1 MALGHARCFSCSHS
15 RLLIYSTSCRYWVSY
30 IECPHHI
37 NGIKTMAKRKSVQPT
52 PTPPATARYP
62 SAGLLRRLGALLYDY
77 LVVISLLI
85 IAGFIGMG
93 VAHLLLATGM
103 ATVPEGKDAA
113 WLLTSPIYSA
123 WLAFII
129 CGFYTWFWTRAGQTI
144 GMRAWRLRIQ
154 NADGSNIRI
163 TQALIRLAT
172 AAFGLGNLLCL
183 FNHKSPRAFQDI
195 WSECEV
201 VVLGKQEN
209 LEQLNR

>member
-1 MALGHARCFSCSHS
+1 
-15 RLLIYSTSCRYWVSY
+15 
-30 IECPHHI
+30 
-37 NGIKTMAKRKSVQPT
+37 MAKRKPVQPT
-52 PTPPATARYP
+52 STSPTAPHYP

-93 VAHLLLATGM
+93 VAHLLLATGA
-103 ATVPEGKDAA
+103 ATIPEGKDAS

-172 AAFGLGNLLCL
+172 AAFGLGNLMCL
-183 FNHKSPRAFQDI
+183 FNRKAPRAFQDI

-209 LEQLNR
+209 LEMLNE

>member
-1 MALGHARCFSCSHS
+1 
-15 RLLIYSTSCRYWVSY
+15 
-30 IECPHHI
+30 
-37 NGIKTMAKRKSVQPT
+37 MAKRKTVSSPQ
-52 PTPPATARYP
+52 TPPPQHQYP

-77 LVVISLLI
+77 LVVTSLLI

-103 ATVPEGKDAA
+103 ATVPEGKDAS
-113 WLLTSPIYSA
+113 WLLTSPLYSA

-154 NADGSNIRI
+154 NVDGSNIRI

-172 AAFGLGNLLCL
+172 AAFGLGNLLCV
-183 FNHKSPRAFQDI
+183 FNRERPRAFQDI
-195 WSECEV
+195 WAECEV

-209 LEQLNR
+209 LEQLSK

>member
-1 MALGHARCFSCSHS
+1 
-15 RLLIYSTSCRYWVSY
+15 
-30 IECPHHI
+30 
-37 NGIKTMAKRKSVQPT
+37 MAKRKPVQPT
-52 PTPPATARYP
+52 TPPPPTQRHP
-62 SAGLLRRLGALLYDY
+62 SAGLLRRLGALIYDY

-103 ATVPEGKDAA
+103 ASVPEGKDAS
-113 WLLTSPIYSA
+113 WLLTSPFYSA
-123 WLAFII
+123 WLALVI

-154 NADGSNIRI
+154 NTDGSNIRI

-183 FNHKSPRAFQDI
+183 FNRKSPRAFQDI

-201 VVLGKQEN
+201 IVLSKEEN
-209 LEQLNR
+209 LELLNK

>member
-1 MALGHARCFSCSHS
+1 
-15 RLLIYSTSCRYWVSY
+15 
-30 IECPHHI
+30 
-37 NGIKTMAKRKSVQPT
+37 MAKRKPVQPAST
-52 PTPPATARYP
+52 SHTVPHYP

-93 VAHLLLATGM
+93 VAHLLLATGA
-103 ATVPEGKDAA
+103 ATLPEGKDAS

-129 CGFYTWFWTRAGQTI
+129 CGFYTWFWTRAGQTV

-172 AAFGLGNLLCL
+172 AAFGLGNLMCL
-183 FNHKSPRAFQDI
+183 FNRKAPRAFQDI

-209 LEQLNR
+209 LEMLNK